1 MFQLPDT
8 TNQELFADCQLQVW
22 AITSISEL
30 AVASYTEDMY
40 GVVQRVSFFYNVE
53 VLWSDFFLQSLTSII
68 ESLIDLSQV
77 NT

>member
-1 MFQLPDT
+1 MRYICAYLHYVDWALTMEGVQLPDT

-40 GVVQRVSFFYNVE
+40 GVVQRVSSNHK
-53 VLWSDFFLQSLTSII
+53 
-68 ESLIDLSQV
+68 
-77 NT
+77 